1 MEKTSQ
7 ERHPVGDRR
16 EEESRGDEMT
26 MQSLQD
32 VQTYPCPGRET
43 AGKTVRPECSL
54 RVRE

>member
-1 MEKTSQ
+1 M
-7 ERHPVGDRR
+7 GDRR
-16 EEESRGDEMT
+16 EEENRGDEMT
-26 MQSLQD
+26 TQSLQD